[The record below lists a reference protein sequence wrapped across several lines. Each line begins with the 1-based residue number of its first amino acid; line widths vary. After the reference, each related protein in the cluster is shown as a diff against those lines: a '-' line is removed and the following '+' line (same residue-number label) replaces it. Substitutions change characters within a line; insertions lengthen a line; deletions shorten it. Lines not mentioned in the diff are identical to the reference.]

1 MRAWRVH
8 ERGLPR
14 LGGDHAQGIPK
25 RERQY
30 EHIRANAKKRG
41 GAKEIAARTVNRERA
56 RSGESKTAS
65 RTSTQD
71 TSSSQRGG
79 QRSHRG
85 AQGPTY
91 AQLYVQARRRGV
103 KGRSSMNK
111 SQLARALGR

>member
-1 MRAWRVH
+1 MRVCRVR

-14 LGGDHAQGIPK
+14 LGGDHAQGIQP
-25 RERQY
+25 QAGTA
-30 EHIRANAKKRG
+30 IRAHQGQREKRG
-41 GAKEIAARTVNRERA
+41 QSGGRAKEIAARTVNSERV

-71 TSSSQRGG
+71 TSSSQRGR

-91 AQLYVQARRRGV
+91 AQLYAQGRRGQEE
-103 KGRSSMNK
+103 G
-111 SQLARALGR
+111 QTECE